1 MLNYIIKDEAG
12 VGEGG
17 GGWLVF
23 TVPTELTN
31 HPIITLID

>member
-1 MLNYIIKDEAG
+1 MKLVLG
-12 VGEGG
+12 RGG